1 MTDKLVVFSTCGTE
15 EEAERIGRHLV
26 EAGLAACVAVSAAQK
41 SIYRW
46 KGAVEE
52 GCEWGLTIKTTRG
65 LFSELRKAICRMHSY
80 EVPEL
85 LAVPVVDGNPDYL
98 EWIERELRQPSE

>member
-1 MTDKLVVFSTCGTE
+1 MTDKLVVFSTCATA

-26 EAGLAACVAVSAAQK
+26 ETGLAACVAIGADQR

-46 KGAVEE
+46 KSKVEE
-52 GCEWGLTIKTTRG
+52 GREWGLTIKTTRG
-65 LFSELRKAICRMHSY
+65 LFAELRRELCRMHSY

-85 LAVPVVDGNPDYL
+85 LALPVVDGNSDYL
-98 EWIERELRQPSE
+98 EWMERELKKPTE